1 MPVTLWIRAGHD
13 ESQEAQRFLRANG
26 YRADA
31 VRDID
36 TRPPTPA
43 DLATLGKALGSLV
56 NACESKHPRWREL
69 ASGGAEELP
78 QDQLAD
84 VLTRHHEL
92 LRVPILVTPRGAI
105 AGFRERRWREFL
117 DIGKTRA

>member
-1 MPVTLWIRAGHD
+1 MPVTLWVKAGHA

-26 YRADA
+26 YRADS

-36 TRPPTPA
+36 ARPPTPA
-43 DLATLGKALGSLV
+43 DLAALGKSLGSLAH
-56 NACESKHPRWREL
+56 ACESKHPRWREL
-69 ASGGAEELP
+69 ASSGAEELP
-78 QDQLAD
+78 QEQLAD

-92 LRVPILVTPRGAI
+92 MRLPILVTPRGAV